1 MIIETLS
8 AHGVEA
14 LIEAHPPVAQG
25 ASIIKAHVV
34 EVVEVETLVHVC
46 DQLIARDEA
55 ERRAGRSGFTALQR
69 LLVTNTRNQA
79 RAIVER
85 GRLDADERGWLMRS
99 AQLLLATV
107 L

>member
-1 MIIETLS
+1 VAWTVANAETTP
-8 AHGVEA
+8 EW
-14 LIEAHPPVAQG
+14 QG
-25 ASIIKAHVV
+25 RGEP

-85 GRLDADERGWLMRS
+85 GRLDG
-99 AQLLLATV
+99 
-107 L
+107 